1 MRKIKT
7 PMQQNQSEPSHD
19 TNNEIQTFMHRI
31 QIAFA
36 KNETKIAMITG
47 ATAGFVGGITT
58 QRRLL
63 QGTLGAVVPLL
74 AFAYLSGE

>member
-1 MRKIKT
+1 
-7 PMQQNQSEPSHD
+7 MQLNQSDPSRD

-47 ATAGFVGGITT
+47 STAGFIGGTTT
-58 QRRLL
+58 QRRVL
-63 QGTLGAVVPLL
+63 QTILGAVVPLL
-74 AFAYLSGE
+74 AFMYLGGE